1 MEIIAYMTLKSK
13 HIHTHTYAAALK
25 IKRDSTL
32 GHADQAIPL
41 EFNIFFEKTNK
52 QTMNILKMDLNLI
65 SFSSVL
71 KHLNL
76 KIVHVY
82 IFVRCESFLP

>member
-41 EFNIFFEKTNK
+41 EFNIFFEKNK
-52 QTMNILKMDLNLI
+52 QTNNEHTENGFKFNFFFFCFETFKFKDCTR
-65 SFSSVL
+65 
-71 KHLNL
+71 
-76 KIVHVY
+76 VY
-82 IFVRCESFLP
+82 FCSM